1 MFLYSGETGCPP
13 LRLTSVMRAARYEQ
27 IGTAREVLNVDDCQV
42 PTPGP
47 GQVLVQLA
55 FSGINPTDVKA
66 RSGAV
71 PRVIDE
77 FQIPHHDGSGII
89 KSVGDGVDSGRVG
102 ERVWVMLAASGNRY
116 GTAAQYCVVMNDFA
130 QPLPDSVSLELGA
143 TLGVPAVTAAYCLFA
158 DAPIAGQTIL
168 VSGGA
173 GAVGRAAVQLAKWAG
188 ARVYTTVS
196 SDEKMQIATEAGA
209 DTVVNY
215 KQKGAV
221 DQLKDRGISRVVEV
235 NLAANLELDLAISQP
250 GMKILSYAADG
261 EDPVFPRRALMN
273 SCITIEFMILY
284 NVQKEKFWAAVE
296 SVNQALRDGELN
308 MPPVSYFSLDEIV
321 TAHEKVEAGS
331 SERALLRI

>member
-1 MFLYSGETGCPP
+1 
-13 LRLTSVMRAARYEQ
+13 
-27 IGTAREVLNVDDCQV
+27 
-42 PTPGP
+42 
-47 GQVLVQLA
+47 
-55 FSGINPTDVKA
+55 
-66 RSGAV
+66 
-71 PRVIDE
+71 
-77 FQIPHHDGSGII
+77 
-89 KSVGDGVDSGRVG
+89 
-102 ERVWVMLAASGNRY
+102 
-116 GTAAQYCVVMNDFA
+116 MNDFA

-158 DAPIAGQTIL
+158 DAPIAGQAIL

-261 EDPVFPRRALMN
+261 EDPVFPRRALMY